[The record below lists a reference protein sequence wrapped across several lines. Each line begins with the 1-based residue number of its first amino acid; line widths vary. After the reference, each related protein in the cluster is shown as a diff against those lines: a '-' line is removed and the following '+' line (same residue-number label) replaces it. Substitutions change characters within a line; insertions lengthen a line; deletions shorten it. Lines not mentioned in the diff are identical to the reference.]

1 MSRQR
6 PRYVSYA
13 LTAAATAP
21 RAATALI
28 VHQKSGGTVMF
39 AFKEK
44 PVLTYRSSDGI
55 TYLVVSE
62 GQESVSYPFPDVQKL
77 TFDDVADD
85 MITRITAPTGA
96 APQPTYIYNVSGM
109 LVRTLQPSD
118 DDNTSASLEGLPAG
132 TYIVKN
138 GTTSY
143 KIIKR

>member
-1 MSRQR
+1 MKRHLLSLL
-6 PRYVSYA
+6 A

-96 APQPTYIYNVSGM
+96 APQPTYIYNVSGVFKNKTWN
-109 LVRTLQPSD
+109 LKENTYTTNVSLLLQNKRIQTEHQSR
-118 DDNTSASLEGLPAG
+118 SEF
-132 TYIVKN
+132 YILQ
-138 GTTSY
+138 
-143 KIIKR
+143 